1 MCCLVAHTPRLGW
14 GHMPRVFTSL
24 RLPTPRLP
32 DAPAPTDA
40 PCELESG
47 GRSRRICPWHPSQ
60 TLYQAA
66 SLTSMTISHVYL
78 KIRILSHCA
87 LLPVQA
93 ATSEQVCKH
102 GLRAHVYRPTSL
114 HFGSFLGQ
122 GCIAGSSGTGKKASV
137 PNTRRRLPTHP
148 ATGRTLNKADGSST
162 HRERSN
168 SLRTARSNVRG
179 TSAQKVSGQTPLA
192 CS

>member
-1 MCCLVAHTPRLGW
+1 
-14 GHMPRVFTSL
+14 
-24 RLPTPRLP
+24 
-32 DAPAPTDA
+32 
-40 PCELESG
+40 
-47 GRSRRICPWHPSQ
+47 
-60 TLYQAA
+60 
-66 SLTSMTISHVYL
+66 MTISHVYL

-148 ATGRTLNKADGSST
+148 ATGDLST
-162 HRERSN
+162 E
-168 SLRTARSNVRG
+168 SLWANTSCLQLGETCAAAAGLSYFLLLTASM
-179 TSAQKVSGQTPLA
+179 KEL
-192 CS
+192 